1 MKTAIEDSGK
11 TLRIDACNSFAG
23 FCESA
28 NNETQENIDC
38 NKIESLFITSSFIDD
53 FEFIENIPKL
63 KKLVL
68 LACKSD
74 CWNKLHGTPTIKIL
88 RLHNLKAGRDYLDNI
103 NFLHTFSGLE
113 YLYLNMLGITAYP
126 DMRELKTLHTIVNIL
141 RKLED
146 FRALEFAPAL
156 KTFIG
161 NPAVDKQKTPAEAF
175 IPILKNPSL
184 ESFSYPQF
192 LFKREH
198 KKLESLVAELR
209 PDIHFPMYIFDGY
222 VLNNNETQ
230 KIIAMF
236 F

>member
-1 MKTAIEDSGK
+1 MKTTIENSGK

-28 NNETQENIDC
+28 NTETQENTDWSKID
-38 NKIESLFITSSFIDD
+38 SLFVTGSYIDD
-53 FEFIENIPKL
+53 FELLKSMPKL

-74 CWNKLHGTPTIKIL
+74 FWNKLRGTPTIKIL
-88 RLHNLKAGRDYLDNI
+88 RLHNLNAGKGYLDNI
-103 NFLHTFSGLE
+103 DFIQTFSGLE

-126 DMRELKTLHTIVNIL
+126 DMRELKKLHTIVNIL

-184 ESFSYPQF
+184 EAFSYPQF
-192 LFKREH
+192 RFKREH
-198 KKLESLVAELR
+198 KKLESQVAELR
-209 PDIHFPMYIFDGY
+209 PDINSPMYTFDGY
-222 VLNNNETQ
+222 FLNNNETR
-230 KIIAMF
+230 KIVAMF